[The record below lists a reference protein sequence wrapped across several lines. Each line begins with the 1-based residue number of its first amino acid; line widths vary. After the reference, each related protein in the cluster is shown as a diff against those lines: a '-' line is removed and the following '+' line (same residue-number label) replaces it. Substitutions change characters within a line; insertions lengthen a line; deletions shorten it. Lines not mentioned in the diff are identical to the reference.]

1 MNLQEQD
8 IDLGKL
14 LEVLRNH
21 KGRALHV
28 MEVCARL
35 GVPNKERDAVRAALD
50 TLSEEQLVQE
60 LPGLRYRAT
69 KARHQLG
76 RQPGPPAPPPQKELP
91 RRGAS
96 FEGGRRVA
104 PSAKV
109 GVLRIHARGHGFVI
123 PEDKSDD
130 VFVAPQ
136 ELLGALHGDRV
147 AVSVRRGE
155 RGLDGTIVA
164 VLARGIKYVAG
175 LLSQDGRGLVITP
188 NDARLPR
195 RVHVVDRVPG
205 DAVPGIEVVGE
216 IVRFFEDGSP
226 PEARV
231 VRVLGVEGSA
241 EVEVAK
247 VKLREGI
254 REEFPPEVL
263 AEAQAFGDRVTAK
276 DRKGREDLRDLDL
289 VTIDPLTARDH
300 DDALY
305 IERLPRGRGY
315 RVVVAIAD
323 VSHYVQEGSAID
335 KEALERCTSIYLP
348 DRAIPMLPP
357 ELSSNLASL
366 VAGKDR
372 LTLALDIDL
381 SPDGVVR
388 SFRYVEGVMK
398 CKAGLTYEGVADALG
413 LSKHGRPER
422 AAVKLK
428 PMLEIMYEAA
438 MTLRSRRMKRGSM
451 DFDLPEAFVELDDKG
466 EPKDVTRSRK
476 DPGIRKAYQIVE
488 EMMLLANETVATDLA
503 MRKMPAIYRVHG
515 LPDEDRLEQ
524 FAGLAKALG
533 HNFDPDDVTSPKELS
548 RFLQSLEDTPHKS
561 SLSYLLLRAMQ
572 QASYDTVNVGH
583 FGLAATYYLHFTS
596 PIRRY
601 PDTAVHRVVR
611 KLARDEPVDVSGLE
625 RKLRE
630 QAQASSKLERRA
642 MLVER
647 EIKDVYRCIL
657 VKPRVG
663 DEFEATV
670 TGVAPHGVYVSFD
683 EPFVEAL
690 CHVSALGNDFYEIDQ
705 HGLRLVGR
713 RSGASY
719 GLGDRLTVRLES
731 VNVAERSILAAPVV
745 YVHPDELGDSERRAL
760 DPVHEG
766 GSARLKRRNDGR
778 SRWGSHVPP
787 RATESERP
795 AAGRERRREGKS
807 TRSDQTERFERGG
820 EGKRTRSDQTERF
833 ERRDVR
839 ASQSQ
844 SPGQGQG
851 QGARRDKRFVSDD
864 ERRERRRERRSGD
877 ERKQQKRKKRR

>member
-1 MNLQEQD
+1 MNQATD

-14 LEVLRNH
+14 LEVLRTH

-35 GVPNKERDAVRAALD
+35 GVPNHQRDAVRAALD
-50 TLSEEQLVQE
+50 ALEEEKLVQE
-60 LPGLRYRAT
+60 LPGLRFRAT
-69 KARHQLG
+69 KARHQAG
-76 RQPGPPAPPPQKELP
+76 RQPGPPAPPEKKET
-91 RRGAS
+91 RRPFGQPS
-96 FEGGRRVA
+96 VDGRRVA
-104 PSAKV
+104 PAAKV
-109 GVLRIHARGHGFVI
+109 GILRIHARGHGFVV
-123 PEDKSDD
+123 PEDGSDD

-164 VLARGIKYVAG
+164 VLHRHIKYVAG
-175 LLSQDGRGLVITP
+175 LLSQEDGWFVITP

-195 RVHVVDRVPG
+195 KVHVVDRVPG

-216 IVRFFEDGSP
+216 IVRYFDDGRP

-247 VKLREGI
+247 IKLREGI
-254 REEFPPEVL
+254 REEFPDDVL
-263 AEAQAFGDRVTAK
+263 AEARAFGDKVSLK
-276 DRKGREDLRDLDL
+276 DRKGREDLRELDL

-305 IERLPRGRGY
+305 IERLSRGRGY

-335 KEALERCTSIYLP
+335 REALERCTSIYLP

-388 SFRYVEGVMK
+388 SFRYIEGLMK

-413 LSKHGRPER
+413 LSKNGRVER
-422 AAVKLK
+422 AAHKLK
-428 PMLEIMYEAA
+428 PMLEIMYEAS
-438 MTLRSRRMKRGSM
+438 MILRGRRMKRGSM

-466 EPKDVTRSRK
+466 EPRDVTRSRK

-503 MRKMPAIYRVHG
+503 MRKVPAIYRVHG
-515 LPDEDRLEQ
+515 LPDQDRLEQ

-533 HNFDPDDVTSPKELS
+533 HDFDPEDVSSPKELS

-611 KLARDEPVDVSGLE
+611 KLARGEPIDTSGLE

-630 QAQASSKLERRA
+630 QAQTSSKLERRA

-647 EIKDVYRCIL
+647 ETKDVYRCIL
-657 VKPRVG
+657 IKPRVG

-690 CHVSALGNDFYEIDQ
+690 CHVSALGNDFYEIDK

-731 VNVAERSILAAPVV
+731 VNVAERSVLAAPVV
-745 YVHPDELGDSERRAL
+745 YVHPDELSERRSL

-766 GSARLKRRNDGR
+766 GGARLKRRDEKR
-778 SRWGSHVPP
+778 SRWGSHTT
-787 RATESERP
+787 RSEASEQRP
-795 AAGRERRREGKS
+795 STSQGRRDDRRR
-807 TRSDQTERFERGG
+807 D
-820 EGKRTRSDQTERF
+820 DRF
-833 ERRDVR
+833 ERRDSPPAQGGERREKRHVR
-839 ASQSQ
+839 
-844 SPGQGQG
+844 
-851 QGARRDKRFVSDD
+851 DD
-864 ERRERRRERRSGD
+864 EQQRERRRERRSRD
-877 ERKQQKRKKRR
+877 ERKQTKRKKRR